1 MNPHTIRRLFPNA
14 SKSII
19 EANAADYG
27 KPYAD
32 DSGADAALE
41 RNSCN
46 APLEKKK
53 IQGRTGASFLVRV
66 TSVRKR
72 LADEDGLCEKYFVD
86 LCRYAGIIFDDAP
99 GVCKIETSQRKVE
112 KSEEEHTL
120 IEIFN
125 R

>member
-27 KPYAD
+27 KHYAEN
-32 DSGADAALE
+32 SGADAAME

-46 APLEKKK
+46 APLEKKEV
-53 IQGRTGASFLVRV
+53 QRRTGASFLVRA
-66 TSVRKR
+66 TSIRKR
-72 LADEDGLCEKYFVD
+72 LADEDGLCEKYLVD
-86 LCRYAGIIFDDAP
+86 CCRYAGIIPDDAP
-99 GVCKIETSQRKVE
+99 GVCKIKTGQRKVE
-112 KSEEEHTL
+112 KGEEEHTL

-125 R
+125 L